1 METSIQTN
9 SCGGRGGRGGTQPAA
24 ATGRDGAGHFKKS
37 LEHFLPAEL
46 AARYEF
52 VKQESANYEVKD
64 LCEAVGVD
72 RSSYYRSRRRGEQQ
86 EKEVPDAAAVAK
98 VFWRHSRRYGSRRI
112 EAELKAEGVAL
123 GRHRIRR
130 LMHEQGL
137 RAIQPRSFVPR
148 TTDSRHH
155 LGYCENILLAM
166 DVPPR
171 KPNEVLV
178 GDITYLPLQGGG
190 FCYLATWTDLFSRL
204 IVGWEV
210 QETMAEELIITAF
223 EKAVH
228 RRTKLAGAIV
238 HSDRG
243 GQYASSKFRQ
253 MLKQAGCRQSMS
265 RAGESYDNAFAESL
279 FSRYKA
285 ELLEGGAFSDVAE
298 ARLET
303 FNYIEGYYNRIRRHS
318 SLGYMSP
325 EEYERKYVA
334 ARDHKLSEIL
344 DKKPVKGI
352 LAKTLLCRTF

>member
-1 METSIQTN
+1 VETSLQTN

-24 ATGRDGAGHFKKS
+24 ATGRDGAGYFKKS

-52 VKQESANYEVKD
+52 VEQESANYEVKD

-112 EAELKAEGVAL
+112 EAELKAEGVAM